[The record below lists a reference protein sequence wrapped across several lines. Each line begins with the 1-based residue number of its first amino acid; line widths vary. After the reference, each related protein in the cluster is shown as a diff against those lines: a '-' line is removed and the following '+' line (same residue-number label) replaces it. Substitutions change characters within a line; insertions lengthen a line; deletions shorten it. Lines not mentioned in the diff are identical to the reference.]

1 MILECINQSAIIGV
15 IGTLLG
21 VLLGFILNLVIRIG
35 QIKIFINKISY
46 TFSYIDENGDPCQT
60 ETMDSNT
67 QNIDISVNLDFHNT
81 SSFTQK
87 ICRDIYLVFRTEKG
101 DIKQKI
107 TYNTGKDF
115 TNINLKPNELTNLD
129 LQVSLNK
136 DLEIYKDLDF
146 YLEYKDSK
154 GRIRKKN
161 LPLTA
166 SPAGASL

>member
-1 MILECINQSAIIGV
+1 MILAYINPSAIIGV
-15 IGTLLG
+15 IGALCA
-21 VLLGFILNLVIRIG
+21 VLLAFILNQVVRIG
-35 QIKIFINKISY
+35 QIKILIKKISPNFTY
-46 TFSYIDENGDPCQT
+46 LDDNGDPCQT

-67 QNIDISVNLDFHNT
+67 QIINISVNLDFYNT

-115 TNINLKPNELTNLD
+115 TNINLKPNELASLD
-129 LQVSLNK
+129 LQVSLK
-136 DLEIYKDLDF
+136 EDLEIYKDLDF

-154 GRIRKKN
+154 GRIRKEN
-161 LPLTA
+161 LPLNEPPT
-166 SPAGASL
+166 SASL